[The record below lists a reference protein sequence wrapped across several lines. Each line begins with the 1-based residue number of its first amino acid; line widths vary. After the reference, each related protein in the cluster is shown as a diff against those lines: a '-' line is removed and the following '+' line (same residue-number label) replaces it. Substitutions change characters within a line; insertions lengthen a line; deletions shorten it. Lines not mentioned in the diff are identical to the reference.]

1 MIRRIVFAVPGAL
14 AQRTGGYL
22 YAQRVVDGL
31 RAMGCEV
38 QVAELA
44 GCFPQADEVARG
56 AAEAALVA
64 APQGSVV
71 VIDGLALP
79 AFDRALVRAT
89 GRLPVLGFIHHPLAL
104 ETGLSVGAAARLGAI
119 EVALWSRL
127 DGLICASPATAREVL
142 AAGISSRRI
151 AVAEPGVDVP
161 PLDVDAGKE
170 RGDGPVRLLC
180 VATVTPRKNHQ
191 MLVKALAR
199 VRSAGWRLDCVG
211 SLDRD
216 PATVA
221 SLRRSI
227 DELGL
232 ADRIMLHGE
241 QPDTWLAGVWQ
252 DADLFVLASDHEGY
266 GMVYTEAL
274 AQGVPIVATRAGA
287 TPDTIPASAC
297 RLVPPRDVAALA
309 GALDAL
315 ISSGRQRQTLRDGA
329 RRARERLVPW
339 PAAVRRWANALDRLG
354 DRAPI
359 GSGAGSGSESGSA
372 SGRWPGAGAPEP
384 AGGAPEPVRGG
395 PEPARVARPEGPGR
409 MALGARLNAEHR
421 R

>member
-31 RAMGCEV
+31 RAMGREV
-38 QVAELA
+38 RVAELA
-44 GCFPQADEVARG
+44 GCFPQADEAARG
-56 AAEAALVA
+56 AAEAAVVA
-64 APQGSVV
+64 APQDSVV

-89 GRLPVLGFIHHPLAL
+89 RRLPVLGFIHHPLAL

-119 EVALWSRL
+119 ESALWSRL

-142 AAGISSRRI
+142 AAGILPSRI

-161 PLDVDAGKE
+161 SVDVGAGTE
-170 RGDGPVRLLC
+170 RFDGPVRLLC
-180 VATVTPRKNHQ
+180 VATITPRKNHQ

-199 VRSAGWRLDCVG
+199 VRATAWRLDCVG

-227 DELGL
+227 HELGL
-232 ADRIMLHGE
+232 ADRITLHGE
-241 QPDTWLAGVWQ
+241 QPDAWLARAWQ
-252 DADLFVLASDHEGY
+252 ESDLFVLASDHEGY

-274 AQGVPIVATRAGA
+274 AQGVPIVATSAGA
-287 TPDTIPASAC
+287 TPDTIPAPAC

-309 GALDAL
+309 GVLETLIGSGAL
-315 ISSGRQRQTLRDGA
+315 RQTLREGA
-329 RRARERLVPW
+329 RRARATLVPW
-339 PAAVRRWANALDRLG
+339 PAAVRRWANALDQLG
-354 DRAPI
+354 ERVPI
-359 GSGAGSGSESGSA
+359 GPDPAPGVCPEAPYGVA
-372 SGRWPGAGAPEP
+372 S
-384 AGGAPEPVRGG
+384 
-395 PEPARVARPEGPGR
+395 
-409 MALGARLNAEHR
+409 GARLNAEHAR
-421 R
+421 

>member
-31 RAMGCEV
+31 RAMGREV
-38 QVAELA
+38 RVAELA
-44 GCFPQADEVARG
+44 GCFPQADEAARG
-56 AAEAALVA
+56 AAEAAVVA
-64 APQGSVV
+64 APQDSVV

-89 GRLPVLGFIHHPLAL
+89 RRLPVLGFIHHPLAL

-119 EVALWSRL
+119 ESALWSRL

-142 AAGISSRRI
+142 AAGILPSRI

-161 PLDVDAGKE
+161 SVDVGAGTE
-170 RGDGPVRLLC
+170 RFDGPVRLLC
-180 VATVTPRKNHQ
+180 VATITPRKNHQ

-199 VRSAGWRLDCVG
+199 VRATAWRLDCVG

-227 DELGL
+227 HELGL
-232 ADRIMLHGE
+232 ADRITLHGE
-241 QPDTWLAGVWQ
+241 QPDAWLARAWRET
-252 DADLFVLASDHEGY
+252 DLFVLASDHEGY

-274 AQGVPIVATRAGA
+274 AQGVPIVATSAGA
-287 TPDTIPASAC
+287 TPDTIPAPAC

-309 GALDAL
+309 GVLETLIGSGAL
-315 ISSGRQRQTLRDGA
+315 RQSLREGA
-329 RRARERLVPW
+329 RRARATLVPW
-339 PAAVRRWANALDRLG
+339 PAAVRRWANALDQLG
-354 DRAPI
+354 ERVPI
-359 GSGAGSGSESGSA
+359 GPDPAPGVCPEAPYGVA
-372 SGRWPGAGAPEP
+372 S
-384 AGGAPEPVRGG
+384 
-395 PEPARVARPEGPGR
+395 
-409 MALGARLNAEHR
+409 GARLNAEHAR
-421 R
+421 

>member
-31 RAMGCEV
+31 RAMGREV
-38 QVAELA
+38 RVAELA
-44 GCFPQADEVARG
+44 GCFPQADEAARG

-64 APQGSVV
+64 APQDSVV

-89 GRLPVLGFIHHPLAL
+89 RRLPVLGFIHHPLAL

-119 EVALWSRL
+119 ESALWSRL

-142 AAGISSRRI
+142 AAGILPSRI

-161 PLDVDAGKE
+161 SVDVGAGTE
-170 RGDGPVRLLC
+170 RFDGPVRLLC
-180 VATVTPRKNHQ
+180 VATITPRKNHQ

-199 VRSAGWRLDCVG
+199 VRATGWRLDCVG

-232 ADRIMLHGE
+232 ADRITLHGE
-241 QPDTWLAGVWQ
+241 QPDAWLARAWQ
-252 DADLFVLASDHEGY
+252 ESDLFVLASDHEGY

-274 AQGVPIVATRAGA
+274 AQGVPIVATSAGA
-287 TPDTIPASAC
+287 TPDTIPAPAC

-309 GALDAL
+309 GVLETLIGSGAL
-315 ISSGRQRQTLRDGA
+315 RQSLREGA
-329 RRARERLVPW
+329 RRARATLVPW
-339 PAAVRRWANALDRLG
+339 PAAVRRWANALDQLG
-354 DRAPI
+354 ERVPI
-359 GSGAGSGSESGSA
+359 GPDPAPGVCPEAPYGVA
-372 SGRWPGAGAPEP
+372 S
-384 AGGAPEPVRGG
+384 
-395 PEPARVARPEGPGR
+395 
-409 MALGARLNAEHR
+409 GARLNAEHAR
-421 R
+421 

>member
-31 RAMGCEV
+31 RAMGREV
-38 QVAELA
+38 RVAELA
-44 GCFPQADEVARG
+44 GCFPQADEAARG
-56 AAEAALVA
+56 AAEAAVVA
-64 APQGSVV
+64 APQDSVV

-89 GRLPVLGFIHHPLAL
+89 RRLPVLGFIHHPLAL

-119 EVALWSRL
+119 ESALWSRL

-142 AAGISSRRI
+142 AAGILPSRI

-161 PLDVDAGKE
+161 SVDVGAGTE
-170 RGDGPVRLLC
+170 RFDGPVRLLC
-180 VATVTPRKNHQ
+180 VATITPRKNHQ

-199 VRSAGWRLDCVG
+199 VRATGWRLDCVG

-232 ADRIMLHGE
+232 ADRITLHGE
-241 QPDTWLAGVWQ
+241 QPDAWLARAWQ
-252 DADLFVLASDHEGY
+252 ESDLFVLASDHEGY

-274 AQGVPIVATRAGA
+274 AQGVPIVATSAGA
-287 TPDTIPASAC
+287 TPETIPASAC
-297 RLVPPRDVAALA
+297 RLVPPGDVAALA
-309 GALDAL
+309 GVLETLIGSGAL
-315 ISSGRQRQTLRDGA
+315 RQTLREGA
-329 RRARERLVPW
+329 RRARATLVPW
-339 PAAVRRWANALDRLG
+339 PAAVRRWANALDQLG
-354 DRAPI
+354 ERVPI
-359 GSGAGSGSESGSA
+359 GPDPAPGVCPEAPYGVA
-372 SGRWPGAGAPEP
+372 S
-384 AGGAPEPVRGG
+384 
-395 PEPARVARPEGPGR
+395 
-409 MALGARLNAEHR
+409 GARLNAEHAR
-421 R
+421 

>member
-31 RAMGCEV
+31 RAMGREV
-38 QVAELA
+38 RVAELA
-44 GCFPQADEVARG
+44 GCFPQADEAARG

-64 APQGSVV
+64 APQDSVV

-89 GRLPVLGFIHHPLAL
+89 RRLPVLGFIHHPLAL

-119 EVALWSRL
+119 ESALWSRL

-142 AAGISSRRI
+142 AAGILPSRI

-161 PLDVDAGKE
+161 SVDVGAGTE
-170 RGDGPVRLLC
+170 RFDGPVRLLC
-180 VATVTPRKNHQ
+180 VATITPRKNHQ

-199 VRSAGWRLDCVG
+199 VRATAWRLDCVG

-232 ADRIMLHGE
+232 ADRITLHGE
-241 QPDTWLAGVWQ
+241 QPDAWLARAWQ
-252 DADLFVLASDHEGY
+252 ESDLFVLASDHEGY

-274 AQGVPIVATRAGA
+274 AQGVPIVATSAGA
-287 TPDTIPASAC
+287 TPDTIPAPAC

-309 GALDAL
+309 GVLETLIGSGAL
-315 ISSGRQRQTLRDGA
+315 RQTLREGA
-329 RRARERLVPW
+329 RRARATLVPW
-339 PAAVRRWANALDRLG
+339 PAAVRRWANALDQLG
-354 DRAPI
+354 ERVPI
-359 GSGAGSGSESGSA
+359 GPDPAPGVCPEAPYGVA
-372 SGRWPGAGAPEP
+372 S
-384 AGGAPEPVRGG
+384 
-395 PEPARVARPEGPGR
+395 
-409 MALGARLNAEHR
+409 GARLNAEHAR
-421 R
+421 

>member
-31 RAMGCEV
+31 RAMGREV
-38 QVAELA
+38 RVAELA
-44 GCFPQADEVARG
+44 GCFPQADEAARG
-56 AAEAALVA
+56 AAEAAVVA
-64 APQGSVV
+64 APQDSVV

-89 GRLPVLGFIHHPLAL
+89 RRLPVLGFIHHPLAL

-119 EVALWSRL
+119 ESALWSRL

-142 AAGISSRRI
+142 AAGILPSRI

-161 PLDVDAGKE
+161 SVDVGAGTE
-170 RGDGPVRLLC
+170 RFDGPVRLLC
-180 VATVTPRKNHQ
+180 VATITPRKNHQ

-199 VRSAGWRLDCVG
+199 VRATAWRLDCVG

-232 ADRIMLHGE
+232 ADRITLHGE
-241 QPDTWLAGVWQ
+241 QPDAWLARAWRET
-252 DADLFVLASDHEGY
+252 DLFVLASDHEGY

-274 AQGVPIVATRAGA
+274 AQGVPIVATSAGA
-287 TPDTIPASAC
+287 TPDTIPAPAC
-297 RLVPPRDVAALA
+297 RLVPPGDVAALA
-309 GALDAL
+309 GVLETLIGSGAL
-315 ISSGRQRQTLRDGA
+315 RQTLREGA
-329 RRARERLVPW
+329 RRARATLVPW
-339 PAAVRRWANALDRLG
+339 PAAVRRWANALDQLG
-354 DRAPI
+354 ERVPI
-359 GSGAGSGSESGSA
+359 GPDPAPGVCPEAPYGVA
-372 SGRWPGAGAPEP
+372 S
-384 AGGAPEPVRGG
+384 
-395 PEPARVARPEGPGR
+395 
-409 MALGARLNAEHR
+409 GARLNAEHAR
-421 R
+421 

>member
-31 RAMGCEV
+31 RAIGREV
-38 QVAELA
+38 LVAELA
-44 GCFPQADEVARG
+44 GCFPQADEAARG
-56 AAEAALVA
+56 AAEAAVAA

-79 AFDRALVRAT
+79 AFDRALMRAT

-119 EVALWSRL
+119 EAALWSRL

-142 AAGISSRRI
+142 AAGILPSRI

-161 PLDVDAGKE
+161 SVDVGADTE
-170 RGDGPVRLLC
+170 RFDGLVRLLC
-180 VATVTPRKNHQ
+180 VATITPRKNHQ

-199 VRSAGWRLDCVG
+199 VRATGWRLDCVG

-232 ADRIMLHGE
+232 ADRITLHGE
-241 QPDTWLAGVWQ
+241 QPDAWLARAWRE
-252 DADLFVLASDHEGY
+252 ADLFVLASDHEGY

-274 AQGVPIVATRAGA
+274 AQGVPIVATSAGA
-287 TPDTIPASAC
+287 TPDTIPPFAC

-309 GALDAL
+309 GVLEAL
-315 ISSGRQRQTLRDGA
+315 IGSGGQRQTLRDGA
-329 RRARERLVPW
+329 RRARATLVPW

-354 DRAPI
+354 ERVPI
-359 GSGAGSGSESGSA
+359 GPYPA
-372 SGRWPGAGAPEP
+372 PG
-384 AGGAPEPVRGG
+384 
-395 PEPARVARPEGPGR
+395 ARPEAPYNV
-409 MALGARLNAEHR
+409 ASGARLNAEHAR
-421 R
+421 

>member
-31 RAMGCEV
+31 RAMGREV
-38 QVAELA
+38 RVAELA
-44 GCFPQADEVARG
+44 GCFPQADEAARG
-56 AAEAALVA
+56 AAEAAVVA
-64 APQGSVV
+64 APQDSVV

-89 GRLPVLGFIHHPLAL
+89 RRLPVLGFIHHPLAL

-119 EVALWSRL
+119 ESALWSRL

-142 AAGISSRRI
+142 AAGILPSRI

-161 PLDVDAGKE
+161 SVDVGAGTE
-170 RGDGPVRLLC
+170 RFDGPVRLLC
-180 VATVTPRKNHQ
+180 VATITPRKNHQ

-199 VRSAGWRLDCVG
+199 VRATGWRLDCVG

-227 DELGL
+227 HELGL
-232 ADRIMLHGE
+232 ADRITLHGE
-241 QPDTWLAGVWQ
+241 QPDAWLARAWQ
-252 DADLFVLASDHEGY
+252 ESDLFVLASDHEGY

-274 AQGVPIVATRAGA
+274 AQGVPIVATSAGA
-287 TPDTIPASAC
+287 TPETIPASAC
-297 RLVPPRDVAALA
+297 RLVPPGDVAALA
-309 GALDAL
+309 SVLETL
-315 ISSGRQRQTLRDGA
+315 IGSGGQRQTLRDGA
-329 RRARERLVPW
+329 RLARATLVPW
-339 PAAVRRWANALDRLG
+339 PAAVRRWANALDQLG
-354 DRAPI
+354 ERVPIRPDPAP
-359 GSGAGSGSESGSA
+359 GVCPEAPYGVA
-372 SGRWPGAGAPEP
+372 S
-384 AGGAPEPVRGG
+384 
-395 PEPARVARPEGPGR
+395 
-409 MALGARLNAEHR
+409 GARLNAEHAR
-421 R
+421 

>member
-31 RAMGCEV
+31 RAMGREV
-38 QVAELA
+38 RVAELA
-44 GCFPQADEVARG
+44 GCFPQADEAARG
-56 AAEAALVA
+56 AAEAAVVA
-64 APQGSVV
+64 APQDSVV

-89 GRLPVLGFIHHPLAL
+89 RRLPVLGFIHHPLAL

-119 EVALWSRL
+119 ESALWSRL

-142 AAGISSRRI
+142 AAGILPSRI

-161 PLDVDAGKE
+161 FLDVGAGTE
-170 RGDGPVRLLC
+170 RFDGPVRLLC
-180 VATVTPRKNHQ
+180 VATITPRKNHQ

-199 VRSAGWRLDCVG
+199 VRATAWRLDCVG

-232 ADRIMLHGE
+232 ADRITLHGE
-241 QPDTWLAGVWQ
+241 QPDAWLARAWQ
-252 DADLFVLASDHEGY
+252 ESDLFVLASDHEGY

-274 AQGVPIVATRAGA
+274 AQGVPIVATSAGA
-287 TPDTIPASAC
+287 TPDTIPAPAC

-309 GALDAL
+309 GVLETLIGSGAL
-315 ISSGRQRQTLRDGA
+315 RQTLREGA
-329 RRARERLVPW
+329 RRARATLVPW
-339 PAAVRRWANALDRLG
+339 PAAVRRWANALDQLG
-354 DRAPI
+354 ERVPI
-359 GSGAGSGSESGSA
+359 GPDPAPGVCPEAPYGVA
-372 SGRWPGAGAPEP
+372 S
-384 AGGAPEPVRGG
+384 
-395 PEPARVARPEGPGR
+395 
-409 MALGARLNAEHR
+409 GARLNAEHAR
-421 R
+421 